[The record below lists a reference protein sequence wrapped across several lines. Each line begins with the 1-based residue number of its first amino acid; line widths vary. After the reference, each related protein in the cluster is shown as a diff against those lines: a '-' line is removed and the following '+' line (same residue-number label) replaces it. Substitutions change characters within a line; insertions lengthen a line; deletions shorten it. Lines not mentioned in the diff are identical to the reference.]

1 MSRLDSSGNHSIFG
15 SRGFYIALAVCLVA
29 VGVVGYF
36 ALFSGEDPV
45 EEAVNPTPVID
56 NTPVTPITPQPVIPP
71 VEDEPQIDEED
82 EPVAA
87 PVEIPEVEDLLPQV
101 ISPLDGTT
109 VTVFSMTE
117 LMYDETMADWRTHD
131 GLDIRAEEGDSVKTA
146 ADGVVIDVVDDEL
159 MGTTVLIEHAGGYV
173 TQYSSLQT
181 EPPVT
186 VDQEVFAGDVI
197 GYVGSTA
204 AAESAMGPHLHFS
217 VFCEGELIDPQEY
230 VE

>member
-1 MSRLDSSGNHSIFG
+1 MMSRFDSSGNKALFASK
-15 SRGFYIALAVCLVA
+15 GFYIALAVCLVA
-29 VGVVGYF
+29 VGTVGYF

-56 NTPVTPITPQPVIPP
+56 NTPVTPVIPAP
-71 VEDEPQIDEED
+71 VVPPEEEEQEPEEE
-82 EPVAA
+82 EPVSA

-181 EPPVT
+181 EPPVM
-186 VDQEVFAGDVI
+186 VDQTVSAGDVI

-204 AAESAMGPHLHFS
+204 AAENAMGPHLHFS
-217 VFCEGELIDPQEY
+217 VFCDGELIDPREY

>member
-1 MSRLDSSGNHSIFG
+1 MSRFDSSGNKSIFG
-15 SRGFYIALAVCLVA
+15 SKGFYIALAVCLVA
-29 VGVVGYF
+29 VGTVGYF
-36 ALFSGEDPV
+36 ALFSDETPV
-45 EEAVNPTPVID
+45 EEAVNPTPIID
-56 NTPVTPITPQPVIPP
+56 QTPVTPITPEPVTPP
-71 VEDEPQIDEED
+71 VEEEPEPDEVE
-82 EPVAA
+82 EPVSA

-131 GLDIRAEEGDSVKTA
+131 GLDIRAEEGDGVKTA

-181 EPPVT
+181 EPPVM
-186 VDQEVFAGDVI
+186 VDQEVAAGDII

-217 VFCEGELIDPQEY
+217 VFCEGELVDPREY